1 MNRKR
6 TFLTLILIGLSGLVV
21 AAGCSESQAA
31 TLSSPASKTTREIEP
46 TAPPPTPAV
55 ITLTVATPTPQPTEP
70 PGRQSAP
77 SLTRAIPSPTPSSTK
92 ESPDASPEEDT
103 LKAEVTVA
111 AGNVR
116 SGPGLAYPVIG
127 QVSRGDVL
135 VVLGRNAPGDW
146 LQIARDDRSG
156 WLSSSLVKLNSA
168 ITGLE
173 VVEVLVPPPA
183 SPTPTPQPS
192 EVPYCDSVPIR
203 GFGTIWGEHPSV
215 AATLGC
221 PSWPY
226 REQGTGAAAQTFGH
240 GLMLWLAAD
249 TSGGGDPVY
258 VLFDTGEYQRFPD
271 MGPADPAVVG
281 DIPAGFYPPG
291 DRFSKVYWEGTGV
304 RVRQRL
310 GYATGPQ
317 IDSPGAYQQFWNGR
331 MFWAGALDRIFVLY
345 DYWQWDE
352 PGENGVQIRSWV
364 GFQDTFGD

>member
-6 TFLTLILIGLSGLVV
+6 TLLTLTLIGLIVLVV
-21 AAGCSESQAA
+21 ATGCSESQAT
-31 TLSSPASKTTREIEP
+31 TLPSPPTQTIREIQP
-46 TAPPPTPAV
+46 TIPPPTSIV
-55 ITLTVATPTPQPTEP
+55 VMLVVTPTPQPTEI

-77 SLTRAIPSPTPSSTK
+77 SPTRVIPSPTPTSTE
-92 ESPDASPEEDT
+92 ESPAASPEEDS

-135 VVLGRNAPGDW
+135 IVLGRNAPGDW

-156 WLSSSLVKLNSA
+156 WLSGSLVKLNSDV
-168 ITGLE
+168 TGLE
-173 VVEVLVPPPA
+173 VAEVPAPPPA
-183 SPTPTPQPS
+183 SPTATPGPS
-192 EVPYCDSVPIR
+192 QVPYCDSVPMR
-203 GFGTIWGEHPSV
+203 GFGTIWGEHPAV

-226 REQGTGAAAQTFGH
+226 REQGTGAAAQTFEH

-271 MGPADPAVVG
+271 MGPADPAAVG
-281 DIPAGFYPPG
+281 DISAGFYSPG

-304 RVRQRL
+304 RVRERL
-310 GYATGPQ
+310 GFATGSQ

-331 MFWAGALDRIFVLY
+331 MFWTGVLDRIFVLY

-352 PGENGVQIRSWV
+352 AGENGVQIRSWV

>member
-1 MNRKR
+1 
-6 TFLTLILIGLSGLVV
+6 
-21 AAGCSESQAA
+21 
-31 TLSSPASKTTREIEP
+31 
-46 TAPPPTPAV
+46 
-55 ITLTVATPTPQPTEP
+55 PTPQPTEP